1 MKFRE
6 PPTSI
11 CLNDD
16 YVILRSENAS
26 FTASG
31 ACESPLNFE
40 MSSRRFFGCLLFG
53 RANLVFSEFL
63 QTRKRKFLENQTNL
77 NQQTAKKEKDEKKK
91 NNFSLRAKMHSAGV
105 SPAAQQRSPETPSP
119 IDTVFFCAGRRAL
132 PRRVR
137 KQRGRAAQPAPGNA
151 KFCICTE
158 RKANG

>member
-91 NNFSLRAKMHSAGV
+91 NIFFRDDASKKSENGKSLENLKIENTRLL
-105 SPAAQQRSPETPSP
+105 R
-119 IDTVFFCAGRRAL
+119 
-132 PRRVR
+132 
-137 KQRGRAAQPAPGNA
+137 
-151 KFCICTE
+151 
-158 RKANG
+158 